1 MFVKYNM
8 TDIIR
13 IPNIENYTWEII
25 NGELVLTPKTQ
36 VTDKVNSQ
44 TTVTSTPISVPKLG
58 TRLTRTYDT
67 SWCHVPLREE

>member
-1 MFVKYNM
+1 M

-25 NGELVLTPKTQ
+25 NGELVLTPKTH

-58 TRLTRTYDT
+58 TRLTRTMILVGVT
-67 SWCHVPLREE
+67 FR